1 MYDLDTTRAVAVL
14 SGGLDS
20 TAALYSAMKDSTVV
34 AAISFDYGQ
43 KHKKE
48 LQYAAATC
56 ESLSIKHHIIDLS
69 QLSAHLGGVSSLV
82 EGGEEVP
89 EGHYAEANM
98 ASTVVPNRN
107 MMMISI
113 AASLMPQYGAAD
125 LILGMHG
132 GDHFVYPD
140 CRPTFVHQIHRT
152 LIASFDNER
161 VGLIV
166 PFLYYDKV
174 EAVRRGVAS
183 GMKIENTW
191 SCYKGGD
198 IHCGRCGTCVER
210 LWAIHEAGADDID
223 RTEYADTEYWR
234 TVTESDNNSNEEN

>member
-1 MYDLDTTRAVAVL
+1 MVIVTGDGQIDGRRIELLFLRARLFKKLADKPGTYVYVVTTEDLAF
-14 SGGLDS
+14 
-20 TAALYSAMKDSTVV
+20 TA
-34 AAISFDYGQ
+34 
-43 KHKKE
+43 
-48 LQYAAATC
+48 
-56 ESLSIKHHIIDLS
+56 
-69 QLSAHLGGVSSLV
+69 QL
-82 EGGEEVP
+82 EK
-89 EGHYAEANM
+89 
-98 ASTVVPNRN
+98 
-107 MMMISI
+107 
-113 AASLMPQYGAAD
+113 
-125 LILGMHG
+125 
-132 GDHFVYPD
+132 
-140 CRPTFVHQIHRT
+140 
-152 LIASFDNER
+152 

-223 RTEYADTEYWR
+223 RTEYADTEYWK